1 MPDPDLDTQP
11 KPFGLA
17 VTTDVT
23 NSISTSAADKRMSSK
38 GETTSLELVRAVDE
52 HAKTVEYLLESSST
66 YMRFGDRYIFFRDV
80 SFLALVCLWSFSFS
94 FQATFLSPPLF
105 IFEDALL
112 INM

>member
-23 NSISTSAADKRMSSK
+23 NSVSTSAADKRMSSK
-38 GETTSLELVRAVDE
+38 GGTTSLELVRAVDE

-66 YMRFGDRYIFFRDV
+66 YMRFGDR
-80 SFLALVCLWSFSFS
+80 
-94 FQATFLSPPLF
+94 
-105 IFEDALL
+105 
-112 INM
+112 